1 MARMSSFDDKVVAA
15 VTGHMNGDHADDNL
29 MIVRAYAEPAATSA
43 TMTGLDTEAGEW
55 LAVVDGNERT
65 VRVPWLG
72 TVTDRAS
79 IRVEVVA
86 LYQAAC
92 ERLGVEPAGH

>member
-1 MARMSSFDDKVVAA
+1 MSSFDDAVVAA

-29 MIVRAYAEPAATSA
+29 TIVRAYADPGATSA

-55 LAVVDGNERT
+55 LAVVDGAERT

-72 TVTDRAS
+72 AVTDRAS